1 MSTASTTTVRTL
13 VTGAPAGAPV
23 REDLTFLRR
32 RARPAAPAP
41 AAEEPVAA
49 GPTAPAP
56 ALALAPP
63 SGATP
68 PTRPGRT
75 PLPPLLAGLP
85 GVGQGERLLLA
96 RDAPV
101 VQLTRVQSGV
111 GGLRGELHTAVDASV
126 VVAYELADRTQGV
139 VREAHPYGPDE
150 RRPVVHLAGTRFTVD
165 LRQARELRRFVV
177 VVRPAEPA
185 AAVEG
190 VLVVTT
196 TGGSR
201 LEIPLD
207 PSDAGPSGPDPG
219 RTSTVALTGH
229 LVRGALVLRAEHARQ
244 VRPLR
249 DALAAYGYRRLS
261 WRDADTV
268 LAG

>member
-1 MSTASTTTVRTL
+1 VSPASTLLR
-13 VTGAPAGAPV
+13 GAPDTAPV
-23 REDLTFLRR
+23 RDDLGFLRR
-32 RARPAAPAP
+32 RARPRAVAVSEPPAP
-41 AAEEPVAA
+41 AAGPDLPVAA
-49 GPTAPAP
+49 PSL
-56 ALALAPP
+56 ALDLAPP
-63 SGATP
+63 AGATP
-68 PTRPGRT
+68 PARPGRT
-75 PLPPLLAGLP
+75 PLPPLLRGLP
-85 GVGQGERLLLA
+85 GVGQGERRLLSA
-96 RDAPV
+96 DAPV
-101 VQLTRVQSGV
+101 VQLTRVQTGV

-139 VREAHPYGPDE
+139 VRDSQPYGPDD
-150 RRPVVHLAGTRFTVD
+150 RRPVVHLAGPRFTVD
-165 LRQARELRRFVV
+165 LRQARALRRFVV
-177 VVRPAEPA
+177 VVRPADPA
-185 AAVEG
+185 GPAVEG
-190 VLVVTT
+190 VLVLTT

-207 PSDAGPSGPDPG
+207 PSDAGRTGTAAD

-249 DALAAYGYRRLS
+249 DALAAYGYRGLS

>member
-1 MSTASTTTVRTL
+1 V
-13 VTGAPAGAPV
+13 AGAPDAAPV
-23 REDLTFLRR
+23 RDDLTFLRR
-32 RARPAAPAP
+32 RARPRAAVEAVAPVRPAP
-41 AAEEPVAA
+41 AAVV
-49 GPTAPAP
+49 PTTPAP
-56 ALALAPP
+56 ALDLAPP
-63 SGATP
+63 TGATP
-68 PTRPGRT
+68 TARSGRT
-75 PLPPLLAGLP
+75 PLPPLLRGLP

-96 RDAPV
+96 ADAPV
-101 VQLTRVQSGV
+101 VQLTRVQTGV

-139 VREAHPYGPDE
+139 VRDSHPYGPDD
-150 RRPVVHLAGTRFTVD
+150 RRPVVHLAGPRFTVD
-165 LRQARELRRFVV
+165 LRQARALRRFVV
-177 VVRPAEPA
+177 VVRPADPA
-185 AAVEG
+185 GVAVEG

-201 LEIPLD
+201 LEVPLD
-207 PSDAGPSGPDPG
+207 PSDAGRTGAATD